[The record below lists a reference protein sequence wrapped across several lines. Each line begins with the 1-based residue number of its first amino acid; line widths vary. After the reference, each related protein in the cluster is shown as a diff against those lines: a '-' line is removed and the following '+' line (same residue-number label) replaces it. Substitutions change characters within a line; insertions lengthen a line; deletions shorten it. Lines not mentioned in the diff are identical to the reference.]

1 LWGRGFSLPARRR
14 LAPVT
19 FQVKCPNSS
28 LASLRDAT
36 TFMRYTR
43 YSKWTSESWDNISLE
58 ELMEALSD
66 FLLQSGFENQF
77 RRRRSRSEDE
87 SDFDFDDT
95 LEALR
100 RAIKEALRNSGLLDP
115 EQYEQLFDEEG
126 EARDSRLD
134 ELIDQLI
141 QRLLQEGYL
150 TVEGGEE
157 GEGEEAERSRFRPQT
172 RPGETTDYR
181 KVRVKF
187 EVTAKGLDFL
197 GYKTLRNLLGSQGKS
212 SFGRHDTNHLS
223 TGVEAYEAPR
233 RYEFGDTLNLDVSA
247 TLLSAIGR
255 EGLKVPLNL
264 EYRDLQVR
272 QSEYQSSCA
281 TVLLLDCSHSMI
293 LYGEDRFT
301 PAKRVALA
309 LAYLIR
315 SQYPGDSLRLVLF
328 HDGAEEVPLSRLA
341 SIQVGPYHTN
351 TCEGLR
357 LARRIL
363 LSQRKDMRQIIMITD
378 GKPSALFIDEGR
390 NRRLY
395 KNPMGLD
402 STIINATLAEVAN
415 CRRSGIIVNTFML
428 TDDYYLVDFVK
439 KMTEIARGKAYFT
452 TSLSLAEY
460 VMIDFVKR
468 KTSRVK

>member
-1 LWGRGFSLPARRR
+1 
-14 LAPVT
+14 
-19 FQVKCPNSS
+19 
-28 LASLRDAT
+28 
-36 TFMRYTR
+36 MRYTR

-77 RRRRSRSEDE
+77 RQRRSRSRSSDD
-87 SDFDFDDT
+87 SDFDFDPDDT

-100 RAIKEALRNSGLLDP
+100 RAIKEALRNSGLLDR

-150 TVEGGEE
+150 TVEGE
-157 GEGEEAERSRFRPQT
+157 GEDEMGESGDAQRARFRP
-172 RPGETTDYR
+172 RKEAGETTDYR

-197 GYKTLRNLLGSQGKS
+197 GYKTLRKLLGSQGKS

-233 RYEFGDTLNLDVSA
+233 RYEFGDTLNLDVAA

-309 LAYLIR
+309 LAHLIR

-328 HDGAEEVPLSRLA
+328 HDAAEEVPLSRLA

-378 GKPSALFIDEGR
+378 GKPSALFVDEGQS
-390 NRRLY
+390 RRLY

-415 CRRSGIIVNTFML
+415 CRRSGIIVNTFMP

-439 KMTEIARGKAYFT
+439 RMTEIARGKAYFT